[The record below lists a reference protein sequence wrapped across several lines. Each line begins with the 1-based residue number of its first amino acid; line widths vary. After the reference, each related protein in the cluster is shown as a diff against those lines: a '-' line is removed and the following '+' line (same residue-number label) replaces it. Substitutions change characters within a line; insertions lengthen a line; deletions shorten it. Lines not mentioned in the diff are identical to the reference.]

1 MSQVM
6 EHVHQLAD
14 VIGPRPAT
22 TDAEA
27 QAAEYIEAVFTSRG
41 LDVERQEFDCPRTDA
56 WASVVHGVLLL
67 GAAVLSIWWSLPA
80 LALAIVAVVLIW
92 LDLGMRFSVGR
103 FFGRGPSQNIIAR
116 HVPRAR
122 RNERLKRVV
131 IVAHYDSAKPSFMTS
146 PGFVRNLGLVSM
158 LTKWM
163 PVGVVV
169 WLALTAL
176 PFASEWKPWTGYI
189 AIAGAAVML
198 LPLAAGVQRIV
209 LGHATDG
216 ANDNASG
223 VAAMLAVM
231 EATVPE
237 PDEGH
242 RRSPI
247 RRGAEAVIEAGELGD
262 DVLLEYRPVA
272 PASREDRLPMT
283 LDDLEDDVDWPSA
296 PATVPAPAPA
306 PTVAAEPLWGAAVT
320 GEAPVRWS
328 TPAPDVSGPLDL
340 DDAWGDPG
348 PATGQRAFPM
358 DLPGEGPVDDE
369 VVPDVTLSIDDL
381 DEPSATESES
391 IGPEDA
397 SREGRSRS
405 RRDRKESED
414 EGRGLRD
421 WLGIGRGFD
430 VRRAGKEIGSW
441 ENIDHDD
448 DEFGFKAGAAG
459 GDTDSIDTS
468 ALAARIRR
476 QVTDGIDRA
485 LAEKEIWFVATGAGE
500 PGGYGMRALLDAY
513 GEDLR
518 DAMIINLDTVGA
530 GAVSFITHE
539 GATTRHHADRRLVS
553 QSKRTAR
560 DQDLPVRGRTR
571 TDGSGDAVVA
581 LAKGFRAMSV
591 MAFDINGRL
600 PNWHWHTDTVV
611 AVSEDTIEQAAV
623 FVGALVRDL

>member
-80 LALAIVAVVLIW
+80 LALAVVAVVLIW

-158 LTKWM
+158 LTKWV

-176 PFASEWKPWTGYI
+176 PFASGWKPWTGYV

-198 LPLAAGVQRIV
+198 LPLAAGVQRII

-237 PDEGH
+237 PDESH

-272 PASREDRLPMT
+272 RVSGEDQLLMT

-296 PATVPAPAPA
+296 PAPAPTPAPAPA
-306 PTVAAEPLWGAAVT
+306 VAEEPLRGGVT
-320 GEAPVRWS
+320 AQEAPARWS
-328 TPAPDVSGPLDL
+328 APAPDVSGPLDL
-340 DDAWGDPG
+340 DDAWGDTG
-348 PATGQRAFPM
+348 PATGQSAFPM
-358 DLPGEGPVDDE
+358 DLPGGGAVQDE
-369 VVPDVTLSIDDL
+369 RPSDAALSIDDL
-381 DEPSATESES
+381 DELAVAESPDAGYEEAAR
-391 IGPEDA
+391 PE
-397 SREGRSRS
+397 RSRS
-405 RRDRKESED
+405 RRERRESED
-414 EGRGLRD
+414 ESRGLRD

-448 DEFGFKAGAAG
+448 DEFGFKAGSAG

-560 DQDLPVRGRTR
+560 DKDLSVRGRTR

-600 PNWHWHTDTVV
+600 PNWHWHTDTVDT
-611 AVSEDTIEQAAV
+611 VSEDTIEQAAA
-623 FVGALVRDL
+623 FVSALVRDL